1 MANKIPEVLENI
13 QFMFNSLNNVS
24 VLSMFPFL
32 ILSPTD
38 ERKDIYRFLQYKGAF
53 YSRPFSVLPLK
64 LKEFTWITPFRYF
77 LNKRIFAQIEKL
89 TRLEDFEAFVSFK
102 SPYII
107 RVSLYHKNLAKVIN
121 YQVKLFSG
129 SINFRFADTFTYWFK
144 LNKKQRLDIKIRKL
158 QIKSERL
165 QQIANIPTLEDIK
178 LINKQTKELI
188 NNIAKKHKEERKKK
202 EMELTKKKIEDIMA
216 EEKKRQALDMDKMK
230 DKDYNRISVTTEEI
244 DKRHE
249 V

>member
-1 MANKIPEVLENI
+1 MAKKIPEILENI

-24 VLSMFPFL
+24 ALSMFPFL

-38 ERKDIYRFLQYKGAF
+38 DRKDIYRFLQYKGAF
-53 YSRPFSVLPLK
+53 YSRPFSVIPFK

-89 TRLEDFEAFVSFK
+89 TRLEDFEVFVSFK
-102 SPYII
+102 NPYTI
-107 RVSLYHKNLAKVIN
+107 RVSLYHKELSKVIN

-129 SINFRFADTFTYWFK
+129 MIDFKFADFFTYWFK
-144 LNKKQRLDIKIRKL
+144 LNKKQRLDVKIRRL
-158 QIKSERL
+158 QLKSERL
-165 QQIANIPTLEDIK
+165 QQIANLPTLEDIK

-188 NNIAKKHKEERKKK
+188 NNIAKKYKEEQKKK
-202 EMELTKKKIEDIMA
+202 ERELTEKKLDNIMT
-216 EEKKRQALDMDKMK
+216 EEKKRQALDIEKMK
-230 DKDYNRISVTTEEI
+230 DKDYNRISVSTEEI